1 MRDVRGD
8 SVKRQLIAD
17 HGIEINKIRS
27 IVGFLIS
34 SEITADEVSSRADD
48 VFADPII
55 EESTT
60 DSLHLENEELFSN
73 PDMVVTIGFKPG
85 VTDNPGKAALDGFR
99 TIFPN
104 AGDDAR
110 VSTYLTYT
118 FEGVP
123 EGVEVEWLAK
133 QLHNGLIER
142 ALYSLK
148 EKSIL

>member
-85 VTDNPGKAALDGFR
+85 VTDNPGKAA
-99 TIFPN
+99 
-104 AGDDAR
+104 
-110 VSTYLTYT
+110 
-118 FEGVP
+118 
-123 EGVEVEWLAK
+123 
-133 QLHNGLIER
+133 
-142 ALYSLK
+142 
-148 EKSIL
+148 